1 LEPAITNEEEDD
13 MSEFNSPHLPG
24 PTVNGDMF
32 SEGGLRAPP
41 GLGFWRKIWWWFDFI
56 ILVKLARLRFIAVL
70 VAIGGVIA
78 YWDTLQA
85 YYAKWTRPATS
96 AAAVADADTEYWC
109 PMHPTIVRDHA
120 DKCPICGM
128 PLSKRKK
135 GETHEDE
142 ALPPGIVSRVQLTPY
157 RVALAGIQTAEVGY
171 QPLVQEINTVGF
183 VEFDERRLAR
193 IAARVTGKSRIDKL
207 YVNVTGQTVTKG
219 EPMALLYSPELV
231 VTTQN
236 LLDARRGGN
245 RDLERMAR
253 DRLELWGIEKDQID
267 DIMRAGKPITQ
278 VTIRSPIGGHVIK
291 KYQIEGEYVE
301 EGARLYDVADLSTV
315 WIEGQVY
322 EDELVFLREGLTVSA
337 TTKAHPNR
345 TFDGKVAFL
354 HPHLDAAT
362 RTLRVRYD
370 MANPGHDL
378 RPGMYASVKLQVPM
392 TRLTVF
398 RHAFTDDWQRGT
410 ATDLAVHAVANPSGL
425 AASGGLISLLQAAE
439 QRAVHQQ
446 GLVLAIPER
455 SVIDTGSRKIV
466 YREAEPNVYEGVEV
480 RLGPRCGGF
489 YPMVNG
495 LELGDHVATA
505 GSFLIDAE
513 TRLTGGVSSTY
524 FGASGGP
531 GGDRRAAARPSM
543 TEDQETLIQS
553 SLAKLSAAD
562 RQLAESQRFCPVLTD
577 NRLGVMGV
585 PVKLILQ
592 GQTIFLCCK
601 GCIKSAR
608 ENEAKTLAKVAEM
621 KNRPQSS
628 PPTAVSPGTKEAEIQ
643 ARLAKLSPED
653 RRLAEAQG
661 YCPIIPRNRL
671 GAMDVPFKIMV
682 KGQAVFLCCDGCEEK
697 ALAHPDKTLATVEQ
711 LKAKIKA
718 EKKP

>member
-1 LEPAITNEEEDD
+1 MPEQK
-13 MSEFNSPHLPG
+13 MSRLPG
-24 PTVNGDMF
+24 MMANGDIV

-41 GLGFWRKIWWWFDFI
+41 GLGFWRKVWWWFDFI

-85 YYAKWTRPATS
+85 YYAKWTRPAASTV
-96 AAAVADADTEYWC
+96 AGADAGTEYWC
-109 PMHPTIVRDHA
+109 PMHPTIVRDHT

-135 GETHEDE
+135 GEAHDEE
-142 ALPPGIVSRVQLTPY
+142 ALPPGVVSRVQLTPY
-157 RVALAGIQTAEVGY
+157 RVALAGIQTAQVSYE
-171 QPLVQEINTVGF
+171 PLVKEINTVGF
-183 VEFDERRLAR
+183 VEFDERRLTR

-207 YVNVTGQTVTKG
+207 HVNVTGQTVKKG
-219 EPMALLYSPELV
+219 EPMALLYSPDLV

-267 DIMRAGKPITQ
+267 DILRAGKPITQ
-278 VTIRSPIGGHVIK
+278 VTIRSPISGHVIK

-301 EGARLYDVADLSTV
+301 EGARLYDVADLSNV

-322 EDELVFLREGLTVSA
+322 EDDLVFLREGLSVSA

-370 MANPGHDL
+370 MDNPGHDL
-378 RPGMYASVKLQVPM
+378 RPGMYASVTLQVPV

-398 RHAFTDDWQRGT
+398 RHALTDDWRRGT
-410 ATDLAVHAVANPSGL
+410 AADLSVHAVANPLGL
-425 AASGGLISLLQAAE
+425 AAPGGLTALLQATE
-439 QRAVHQQ
+439 QRAVLQQ

-489 YPMVNG
+489 YPVVHG
-495 LELGDHVATA
+495 LELGDRVATA

-513 TRLTGGVSSTY
+513 TRLTGGVGSTY

-531 GGDRRAAARPSM
+531 AADRRSAARPSM
-543 TEDQETLIQS
+543 TEDQEATIQS
-553 SLAKLSAAD
+553 SLARLSAAD
-562 RQLAESQRFCPVLTD
+562 RQVAEAQRFCPVLTD

-585 PVKLILQ
+585 PVKLVLQ
-592 GQTIFLCCK
+592 GQTVFLCCK

-608 ENEAKTLAKVAEM
+608 ENEAKTLAKITEL
-621 KNRPQSS
+621 KNRPKSNPATPV
-628 PPTAVSPGTKEAEIQ
+628 PPGKLEAEIQ
-643 ARLAKLSPED
+643 ANLAKLNTED

-682 KGQAVFLCCDGCEEK
+682 KGQPVFLCCDGCEDK
-697 ALAHPDKTLATVEQ
+697 AQAHPDKTLATVEQ
-711 LKAKIKA
+711 LKAKVKA
-718 EKKP
+718 ERKP